1 MNFLKK
7 IFTIKKKEDEK
18 NSQLY
23 KKVNEL
29 IKNRSTSVKD
39 LFENKTKVVNHL
51 SDLNKKIEK
60 MSPEEVRKMV
70 SEELKKNK

>member
-7 IFTIKKKEDEK
+7 IFNIKKKEDKK

-51 SDLNKKIEK
+51 SDLKKKIEK

>member
-29 IKNRSTSVKD
+29 IKNRSMSVQD

>member
-7 IFTIKKKEDEK
+7 IFNIKKKEDEK